1 MLVNV
6 VVLYIL
12 EGDRWDSI
20 QVTVAFLYKS
30 LYNMSP
36 LPPLRRNTF
45 LHADG
50 GGPVRDAEAPHLGLS
65 LVAGDGGEPALV
77 FSVLGVDDLDCG
89 RGVDKDDEREDGGG
103 GEAENTAAAD
113 PHGALPAAL
122 SSLPQRD

>member
-1 MLVNV
+1 MGVGLDSSNCSIFVQV
-6 VVLYIL
+6 PLYY
-12 EGDRWDSI
+12 
-20 QVTVAFLYKS
+20 VAVATI
-30 LYNMSP
+30 
-36 LPPLRRNTF
+36 LRRNTF

-50 GGPVRDAEAPHLGLS
+50 GGPVGNAEAPHLGLS